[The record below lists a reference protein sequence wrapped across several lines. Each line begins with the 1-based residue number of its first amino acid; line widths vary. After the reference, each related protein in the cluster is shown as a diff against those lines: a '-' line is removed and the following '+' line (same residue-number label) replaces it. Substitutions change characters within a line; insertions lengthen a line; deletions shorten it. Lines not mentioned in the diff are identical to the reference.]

1 MPCPQNDL
9 GAALRSCQT
18 CPPAPPTRNI
28 ILADRVD
35 ASRCQ
40 PGMLVGVRLDGIPMT
55 DSKGRFAHVRGIFFS
70 AKAHFA
76 ITADSEANSDAVLA
90 YQIRALFGNLCL
102 QDNCGHY
109 YWQAIDGRDVLDDVW
124 FRHWSQQTVGYLH
137 YGVQGAQA
145 PNIVADNGLAAYAA
159 NQADVEVDASMH
171 IPLVTYGGSP
181 FEGLIPL
188 GLLQRG
194 GYQSLRFRVE
204 PTLPAQSN
212 STGTAAPAAPTG
224 VAFDHFTRPD
234 GSEGM
239 DIWLDIVYLPS
250 LVIDARWNVN
260 TYPLPDMQG
269 LLQNPQ
275 DTTEY
280 AIIRYH
286 SEDSAQSTEQTPV
299 YAQQLAQSYDGIT
312 LEVAGFSVMDG
323 LQAQD
328 AATRMG
334 LFYATAPNGAWARD
348 NAAQDLPMWEG
359 GAFADPSAA
368 LCIVLLPMRQR
379 ATAPSGPVNFR
390 YANRTCAFTRYLHR
404 TVACHDTAR
413 AQKVAR
419 TLRCSPCEA
428 IYPVDGQGR
437 IVDSPRSTSP
447 VLVVPRG
454 TATMMAPSELGPY

>member
-9 GAALRSCQT
+9 GAALRSCHA

-40 PGMLVGVRLDGIPMT
+40 PGMLVGVRLDGIPVT

-70 AKAHFA
+70 ARAHFVV
-76 ITADSEANSDAVLA
+76 TADSEAHSDSVAA

-102 QDNCGHY
+102 QDNAGWY

-137 YGVQGAQA
+137 YGTQGQLA
-145 PNIVADNGLAAYAA
+145 PNITADNGLPSYAT
-159 NQADVEVDASMH
+159 NQADVVVDASMH

-204 PTLPAQSN
+204 PTLPAQGSPP
-212 STGTAAPAAPTG
+212 TVPTG
-224 VAFDHFTRPD
+224 VAFDHFSRPD

-239 DIWLDIVYLPS
+239 DVWLDIVYLPS
-250 LVIDARWNVN
+250 LVIDAPWQVD
-260 TYPLPDMQG
+260 TYPLPEQQG
-269 LLQNPQ
+269 LLHNPER
-275 DTTEY
+275 TTEY

-286 SEDSAQSTEQTPV
+286 SEDSAQSSEQVPL
-299 YAQQLAQSYDGIT
+299 YGQALAQSYDGIT
-312 LEVAGFSVMDG
+312 LEVAGFSIMDG
-323 LQAQD
+323 LQTQD
-328 AATRMG
+328 AQTRAG
-334 LFYATAPNGAWARD
+334 LFYATASDGAWARD
-348 NAAQDLPMWEG
+348 NAAQDLPMWSS
-359 GAFADPSAA
+359 GAFADPSAC
-368 LCIVLLPMRQR
+368 LQVVLLPMRQR

-390 YANRTCAFTRYLHR
+390 YSIRTCAFTRYLHR
-404 TVACHDTAR
+404 TVDCHSTAR

-419 TLRCSPCEA
+419 TLRCMPCQA
-428 IYPVDGQGR
+428 IIPVDGNGR
-437 IVDSPRSTSP
+437 VIDTPRSTSP
-447 VLVVPRG
+447 VLVVPNG
-454 TATMMAPSELGPY
+454 AATMMPASQAGPY